1 MFRVAVR
8 GCGRW
13 WVFTF
18 RQPSDETCRTTA
30 ALNHGQHRHMAISE
44 RTRRARALRR
54 QMTEAE
60 RRLWHALR
68 DTPLPWKLRRQHP
81 VGPHIA
87 DFAVPARKLV
97 IEIDGGQHAL
107 NRDADAARSA
117 VLAEYGYRVV
127 RFWNDQVMD
136 ELDEVMA
143 QIWREL
149 ELENAGEDDRG

>member
-1 MFRVAVR
+1 
-8 GCGRW
+8 
-13 WVFTF
+13 
-18 RQPSDETCRTTA
+18 
-30 ALNHGQHRHMAISE
+30 MAISE

-60 RRLWHALR
+60 RRLGHALR
-68 DTPLPWKLRRQHP
+68 DRPLPWKLRRQHP
-81 VGPHIA
+81 VGPYIA
-87 DFAVPARKLV
+87 DFAVPARKLI
-97 IEIDGGQHAL
+97 IEIDGGQHAS
-107 NRDADAARSA
+107 NRDADAMRS
-117 VLAEYGYRVV
+117 VMLAEYGYRVV